1 VSGDIL
7 KEGLGLSVPDR
18 QMLVEEVGVVINSAA
33 SVRFTEPLRVALDI
47 NTLGT
52 RKVVQLCNEIN
63 QLEVLSLCTFQ
74 VAVSQQKLYLQ
85 AFVHVSTAYSQAPL
99 SNVDEQVY
107 QPIGDAEVLD
117 KMPQE
122 ELEKNEKL

>member
-1 VSGDIL
+1 
-7 KEGLGLSVPDR
+7 
-18 QMLVEEVGVVINSAA
+18 
-33 SVRFTEPLRVALDI
+33 
-47 NTLGT
+47 
-52 RKVVQLCNEIN
+52 
-63 QLEVLSLCTFQ
+63 
-74 VAVSQQKLYLQ
+74 
-85 AFVHVSTAYSQAPL
+85 L